1 MSESEFIFDMEIEQ
15 TVLSLFLFGQ
25 GHDEYIQSLTEEHFY
40 PSRHKVLFRY
50 IKDLCNAGET
60 YDVYMVGSKLKNNWN
75 DSNIV
80 PESYLIE
87 LNAIAPRFFAVE
99 SHVKRLQEILTFRRI
114 DEASKKIKAIAS
126 DLSQN
131 TDTAISNVQT
141 IINSLDQSKNDE
153 KLNDASHFMQ
163 IAISDFLDRHQAWH
177 DGKTIVKGITTGFPD
192 LDEKLVEL
200 EDGDL
205 IIIGAR
211 NSMGKTTFLQ
221 NIAQNVSLVQRKPV
235 LFCSAEMQGSQI
247 AQRMI
252 SCMAGVG
259 LRGIKTGQIR
269 DTDEIGRINNA
280 ANILDKLP
288 LMINDRASMPLSEIR
303 RSARQMIA
311 KYGSIGAILVDYLQ
325 KLEAP
330 NKRNREDMEIAD
342 ISNEL
347 KKIAKEFNC
356 PVVALAQL
364 NRAVEKDKDKRPK
377 SADLRG
383 SGAIEQDADVI
394 MMIYRDEYYDPN
406 SRDKGIAE
414 IIITKCRNG
423 EVGTVRLGTDLARC
437 RFVPLDMDYYH
448 AQAEGI

>member
-25 GHDEYIQSLTEEHFY
+25 GHDEYIQKLTEDHFY
-40 PSRHKVLFRY
+40 PARHKVLFRY
-50 IKDLCNAGET
+50 IKELCNLGET
-60 YDVYMVGSKLKNNWN
+60 YDVHMVGSRLKNNWN
-75 DSNIV
+75 DSQIL
-80 PESYLIE
+80 PDSYLIE
-87 LNAIAPRFFAVE
+87 LNSIAPRFFAVE
-99 SHVKRLQEILTFRRI
+99 SHVKRLEEILTFRKI
-114 DEASKKIKAIAS
+114 DEASNKIKLIAS
-126 DLSQN
+126 NLSQN
-131 TDTAISNVQT
+131 TDIAISNAQS
-141 IINSLDQSKNDE
+141 IINSLDENKDDE
-153 KLNDASHFMQ
+153 KLNDAHHFSK
-163 IAISDFLDRHQAWH
+163 IAISDFLDRHSAWH
-177 DGKTIVKGITTGFPD
+177 NGEKIVKGVTTGFPD

-221 NIAQNVSLVQRKPV
+221 NIAQNISLIQRKPV

-247 AQRMI
+247 MQRMI
-252 SCMAGVG
+252 SCMAKVN
-259 LRGIKTGQIR
+259 LRGIKTGEIR
-269 DTDEIGRINNA
+269 LPEEIGRINNA
-280 ANILDKLP
+280 ANIFEKLP
-288 LMINDRASMPLSEIR
+288 IMINDRASMPLSEIR
-303 RSARQMIA
+303 RSARKMLA
-311 KYGSIGAILVDYLQ
+311 KYGSVGAILVDYLQ

-356 PVVALAQL
+356 PVIALAQL

-406 SRDKGIAE
+406 SKDKGIAE

-448 AQAEGI
+448 NQADGI